1 LSLELPKVLS
11 LASIR
16 ALYEDGADPHEVIAA
31 SAARIKG
38 GDPAAFITPASP
50 DKLKAAVAALLA
62 SAPDANSLPLWGVP
76 FAVKDNI
83 DVAGMPTTCACP
95 EFARIPTMDA
105 SVVARLIAAG
115 AIVMGKTNLDQF
127 ATGLNGTRS
136 PYGAPRSVFNADFIS
151 GGSSS
156 GSAVSVAAGSVTFSL
171 GTDTAGS
178 GRVPAMLNN
187 IVGIKPTP
195 GLLSNRGMVPAC
207 ESLDCIT
214 VFALSVADAAEARR
228 VAEGYDPA
236 DPWSRIPVPRALPQT
251 GLRIGVLAPADR
263 DFRGD
268 ADAER
273 LYDEACARLGA
284 ELIPIDYAPFRDTAA
299 LLYDGAWVAEREV
312 AFAATG
318 LPPEVLDPSV
328 GAIFAKG
335 RGLSALDAFRG
346 LHKLEALKR
355 RCAEEL
361 AKVDLLLLPTAP
373 TTFTVAEMLDQPI
386 AANSALGLYT
396 NFCNFLGMAAIA
408 VPSGF
413 GENGLPYGAM
423 LVAPGFSDDALL
435 PLADQLHRLAATGSG
450 VDREAV
456 LPPLPAPAAKTGSAR
471 IEIAVV
477 GAHLSGMPLNP
488 EVTGLGGTL
497 VGARRTLPGYR
508 LFALPGT
515 VPPKPG
521 MVFEPAYVGP
531 GVELEVWSLP
541 AEGFARFVAAI
552 PSPLGIGRI
561 RLAGGGE
568 VAGFLSESWAVA
580 GATEVTKYGGWR
592 AFVTAMAP
600 RPAAVQTAS

>member
-1 LSLELPKVLS
+1 MSLSLPKVLT
-11 LASIR
+11 LAAVR
-16 ALYEDGADPHEVIAA
+16 EAYARGADPHELIAA
-31 SAARIKG
+31 CASRIAA
-38 GDPAAFITPASP
+38 GDRAAFITPTPAAILQ
-50 DKLKAAVAALLA
+50 DAVAALLA
-62 SAPDANSLPLWGVP
+62 RAPGPNSLPLWGVP

-83 DVAGMPTTCACP
+83 DVAGLPTTCACP
-95 EFARIPTMDA
+95 EFAHVAKEDA
-105 SVVARLIAAG
+105 PVVAKLIAAG

-136 PYGAPRSVFNADFIS
+136 PYGAPRSVFDADFIS

-228 VAEGYDPA
+228 VTEGYDPA
-236 DPWSRIPVPRALPQT
+236 DPWSRAAQPHVIPGT

-268 ADAER
+268 ANAER
-273 LYDEACARLGA
+273 LYDIACARLEA
-284 ELIPIDYAPFRDTAA
+284 TLVPIDYTPFRDTAA

-312 AFAATG
+312 AFAALG
-318 LPPEVLDPSV
+318 LPPSVLDPSV

-335 RGLSALDAFRG
+335 RELSALDAFRG

-355 RCAEEL
+355 RCAEQL
-361 AKVDLLLLPTAP
+361 AKVDVLLLPTAP

-413 GENGLPYGAM
+413 GDNGLPYGAM

-435 PLADQLHRLAATGSG
+435 PLADTLHRLAATGSG
-450 VDREAV
+450 IDREAI
-456 LPPLPAPAAKTGSAR
+456 LPPLSASSPDAAR
-471 IEIAVV
+471 IDIAVV

-497 VGARRTLPGYR
+497 VGPRRTLPGYR

-515 VPPKPG
+515 SPPKPG
-521 MVFEPAYVGP
+521 MVFEPDYVGP
-531 GVELEVWSLP
+531 GIELEVWSLP
-541 AEGFARFVAAI
+541 AEGFAQFVGAI

-561 RLAGGGE
+561 RLADGSD
-568 VAGFLSESWAVA
+568 VAGFLCESWAVA
-580 GATEVTKYGGWR
+580 GAREVTQFGGWR
-592 AFVTAMAP
+592 AFVAANAAK
-600 RPAAVQTAS
+600 PAEATSAS